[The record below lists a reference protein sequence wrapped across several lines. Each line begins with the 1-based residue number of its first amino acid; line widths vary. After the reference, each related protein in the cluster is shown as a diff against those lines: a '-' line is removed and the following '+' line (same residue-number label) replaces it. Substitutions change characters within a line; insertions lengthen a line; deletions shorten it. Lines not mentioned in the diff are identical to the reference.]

1 MSRRSALPGA
11 AELFRSTGEQEELVP
26 VPPPAARAASDAGD
40 SGDDVGSAPARPGP
54 SRAQRLLDEPAP
66 GPTAVPLADHDD
78 PAAPGD
84 RAEAAAGAAGRRG
97 RATASG
103 PGRSG
108 PTGRERHDE
117 KITVYVSVDELL
129 DLERARLSLRGD
141 HGLAVDRGRIVREAL
156 AVVLAD
162 LELKGTS
169 STLVQRLRSR

>member
-11 AELFRSTGEQEELVP
+11 AELFRSTGEQGELVP
-26 VPPPAARAASDAGD
+26 
-40 SGDDVGSAPARPGP
+40 APAPVSRTEGTRPDGEGGTTESAGSGQSP
-54 SRAQRLLDEPAP
+54 AQRLLDEPTTSL
-66 GPTAVPLADHDD
+66 TAVPP
-78 PAAPGD
+78 PAGESDVGVPVAP
-84 RAEAAAGAAGRRG
+84 ASGAAGNRG
-97 RATASG
+97 RASASPRG
-103 PGRSG
+103 G

-129 DLERARLSLRGD
+129 DLERARLTLRAD

-162 LELKGTS
+162 LELNGTS